1 MDDETILRLLLGALA
16 LLAAIGL
23 LPAMIRVFRI
33 HHFDV
38 RHGGP
43 HEDPPRHA

>member
-1 MDDETILRLLLGALA
+1 MDEETTLRLLLGALA
-16 LLAAIGL
+16 VIAAIGL

-43 HEDPPRHA
+43 EDKESR